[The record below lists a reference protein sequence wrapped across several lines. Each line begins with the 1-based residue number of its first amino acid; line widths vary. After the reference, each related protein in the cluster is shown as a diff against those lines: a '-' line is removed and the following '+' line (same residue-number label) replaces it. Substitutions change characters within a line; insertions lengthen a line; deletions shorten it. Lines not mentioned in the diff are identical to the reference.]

1 MVVGIK
7 GGQAM
12 KRWIYLAAALL
23 LAACSRET
31 LPEAN
36 EIVETPQAKT
46 YTVSLQATF
55 NPETRLSFDLNN
67 EGNPVWVQDDKVALF
82 THKGRKIQGEILP
95 SDFSVSSP
103 IFTFTLEDDD
113 YIPEGATVYY
123 PASIAVDETHIQLPS
138 SYASVDA
145 MNLCIPM
152 KATVSGKKMAFQ
164 HLASIIY
171 VAPFTTTP
179 SYPSD
184 DKRPQ
189 IVEFSVQGNNPITGT
204 FAVEGLSL
212 TPYVNN
218 GTAITAPW
226 KLNKPYYF
234 ILPPGSYSFSV
245 SIKAADGFTYYRK
258 SRIKTPYEASRKNL
272 LQMPEFD
279 PQCKEFYLT
288 SAETNWS
295 DNVTSAR
302 MIQTGPNSFL
312 GALDSHRGPLG
323 DRDLG
328 LRILQGFNLGTAW
341 YNVIGGRNDN
351 DIASYGESVGNFPGG
366 PRIDEQGNVFFGVYK
381 VSITLYD
388 NNWRYTS
395 EWVDDAWDLEWDDQG
410 NHRILKIVGDFDRW
424 EKGGIQL
431 NQIVRH
437 NWTAQ
442 IEVSTDSMIKPG
454 QDYEWK
460 IKRDD
465 RDDEWKVN
473 WGQGTITSNRL
484 SSFMQIKDANHS
496 NPDNGTLNLP
506 AGTYN
511 VFFNDATGW
520 IMFEKI

>member
-1 MVVGIK
+1 
-7 GGQAM
+7 M

-67 EGNPVWVQDDKVALF
+67 EGNPVWVQEDRVALF
-82 THKGRKIQGEILP
+82 THKGKKIEGEILP
-95 SDFSVSSP
+95 DDFSAESP
-103 IFTFTLEDDD
+103 TFTFTLEDDD
-113 YIPEGATVYY
+113 YINEGATVYY

-226 KLNKPYYF
+226 ELNKPYYF

-279 PQCKEFYLT
+279 PQCKEYYLT
-288 SAETNWS
+288 GTATGWLDSKEGAK
-295 DNVTSAR
+295 AR
-302 MIQTGPNSFL
+302 MIQTDENTFV
-312 GALDSHRGPLG
+312 GALYNYDQSGHGSDYG
-323 DRDLG
+323 FK
-328 LRILQGFNLGTAW
+328 ILQGFNLGTSW
-341 YNVIGGRNDN
+341 NNVIGVYEHTPAA
-351 DIASYGESVGNFPGG
+351 IYGNVGNIPA
-366 PRIDEQGNVFFGVYK
+366 DENYVCSV
-381 VSITLYD
+381 ILTLEAKYWTAESRRVREASGDYD
-388 NNWRYTS
+388 LQQIY
-395 EWVDDAWDLEWDDQG
+395 L
-410 NHRILKIVGDFDRW
+410 VGDFTNWAD
-424 EKGGIQL
+424 GQIAM
-431 NQIVRH
+431 NQTVKH
-437 NWTAQ
+437 NWTTTVTFA
-442 IEVSTDSMIKPG
+442 TDVKNCG
-454 QDYEWK
+454 WK
-460 IKRDD
+460 IYKGDWKDD
-465 RDDEWKVN
+465 QWYNGHINANKMYSSLSFDSTPGSPN
-473 WGQGTITSNRL
+473 GTI
-484 SSFMQIKDANHS
+484 
-496 NPDNGTLNLP
+496 NLP

-511 VFFNDATGW
+511 VFFNDAISC